1 MSSNDP
7 VPIKAIWP
15 DYRNVNTL
23 KMTLPGSEN
32 TVAMAVGTLGSRVA
46 QHVSLRSLGLTLNDK
61 PRHFPNVKVSD
72 MLRDCPPSGLT
83 VVFAPEPPTQQQLM
97 NHLTHYVLATQSS
110 VEPNTISMA
119 SSSSTANSPQVTMDS
134 QLKEMLASM
143 QKEMQASMQ
152 KQALMQKEM
161 QEIRGKNEKEM
172 QEFRA
177 KHEKVI
183 AVNDITAKEIKTVRI
198 ENESMRDEIG
208 TMRKENKRILSQ
220 NERILNENERILNEN
235 ESLHLDNERIDSEL
249 ASVRKDLNAAR
260 IQHTE
265 DVEALRI
272 LTLSLI
278 PLHLRVLLDR
288 ARGKILEHLGHESWE
303 GLRSTCTVSQLA
315 DDIFDKL
322 KKKGVSHTPPHQAID
337 FLCSYNNIRRAGNTA
352 AHTAKEEEVR
362 HAVLTQ
368 PLESRDREYL
378 ENLFTFAYEGKQ
390 L

>member
-1 MSSNDP
+1 
-7 VPIKAIWP
+7 
-15 DYRNVNTL
+15 
-23 KMTLPGSEN
+23 
-32 TVAMAVGTLGSRVA
+32 
-46 QHVSLRSLGLTLNDK
+46 
-61 PRHFPNVKVSD
+61 

-83 VVFAPEPPTQQQLM
+83 VVFAPEPPTQQQMM

-110 VEPNTISMA
+110 VEPNTTSMASSSSTAKSPQSSVEPNTTSMA

-134 QLKEMLASM
+134 QLKEILASM
-143 QKEMQASMQ
+143 QKEMQNM
-152 KQALMQKEM
+152 QALN
-161 QEIRGKNEKEM
+161 G
-172 QEFRA
+172 
-177 KHEKVI
+177 I
-183 AVNDITAKEIKTVRI
+183 AFKEIKTIRDENETI
-198 ENESMRDEIG
+198 RNENESMRKEIG
-208 TMRKENKRILSQ
+208 SMRKENEGMRKENEGMRNEIGSMRKENKRILKENERVIKE
-220 NERILNENERILNEN
+220 NERILNENGSMRKENERILNEN
-235 ESLHLDNERIDSEL
+235 EGLHLDIERIDSEL

-260 IQHTE
+260 VQHTE

-272 LTLSLI
+272 LTLSLV

-303 GLRSTCTVSQLA
+303 GLRADCNVSQFA
-315 DDIFDKL
+315 DDIFNKL
-322 KKKGVSHTPPHQAID
+322 KKKGVSYTPPHQAID

-368 PLESRDREYL
+368 PLESQDREHL